1 MGRCEEAL
9 SVNAYGIATSPEGRG
24 KRAPM
29 QVQGV

>member
-24 KRAPM
+24 KNVPM
-29 QVQGV
+29 RV